1 MTLGENIARLRAQK
15 GWSQGDLADALN
27 VSRQS
32 VSKWETDG
40 SIPELDRLV
49 QMSELFGITLDE
61 LVRGDSTPHSASPA
75 APEAPQTGKAR
86 NISICLLLGGCLL
99 PLFFQILSIP
109 PINLI
114 TFPVALPLIA
124 CGCICL
130 TAKRYIFLKCAW
142 TSYLLLDLYGRVLSG
157 FGWQGLLRF
166 LPDWIP
172 DDNYRLQLV
181 IAALQLIGELLLIA
195 FTVRAFR
202 GAAYASTRANK
213 VRLAVGWAVYV
224 LRWIVPFTPPFLHL
238 QQAFLTIM
246 QHAGLDLVSRLLG
259 ALVCYVFAALFLVL
273 LIRTRAFLQA
283 NKK

>member
-1 MTLGENIARLRAQK
+1 M
-15 GWSQGDLADALN
+15 
-27 VSRQS
+27 
-32 VSKWETDG
+32 
-40 SIPELDRLV
+40 
-49 QMSELFGITLDE
+49 
-61 LVRGDSTPHSASPA
+61 
-75 APEAPQTGKAR
+75 
-86 NISICLLLGGCLL
+86 
-99 PLFFQILSIP
+99 
-109 PINLI
+109 
-114 TFPVALPLIA
+114 
-124 CGCICL
+124 
-130 TAKRYIFLKCAW
+130 
-142 TSYLLLDLYGRVLSG
+142 
-157 FGWQGLLRF
+157 
-166 LPDWIP
+166 
-172 DDNYRLQLV
+172 
-181 IAALQLIGELLLIA
+181 QLIGELLLIA